1 MHHTRLDKIIKI
13 LLYFNLSGNANRDDS
28 TSPGIATSS
37 KLVDQ
42 ITQLQSEK
50 SDLFLQLESA
60 RGDTE
65 ALSLQH
71 LEKAEA
77 LHQVNVKLQ
86 NENENLKQ
94 EIDNIKILGADAEV
108 QRSYRK

>member
-50 SDLFLQLESA
+50 SDLFLQLEST

-86 NENENLKQ
+86 NENENLRQ